1 MATYSEA
8 DLVVP
13 ALEEIGRH
21 QNGVTTADLLVA
33 LRRSLRPTGDDLIL
47 LKHPRT
53 DDRFSQKVRN
63 LKCHSALVRRGLA
76 TYTNGR
82 YLITPAG
89 SDLITAGRG
98 VMQSLAQQGFP
109 KSQLSQA
116 QKRTFDDIVI
126 EEGKYGNVAHA
137 SRADLLSCA
146 SLLYGILRTKPA
158 Q

>member
-1 MATYSEA
+1 
-8 DLVVP
+8 
-13 ALEEIGRH
+13 
-21 QNGVTTADLLVA
+21 
-33 LRRSLRPTGDDLIL
+33 
-47 LKHPRT
+47 
-53 DDRFSQKVRN
+53 
-63 LKCHSALVRRGLA
+63 
-76 TYTNGR
+76 
-82 YLITPAG
+82 
-89 SDLITAGRG
+89 
-98 VMQSLAQQGFP
+98 MQSLAQQGFP